1 MQPPGHSRRL
11 VGHCPEQKLKAL
23 PRWPHGLSQVMR
35 NYRIPIRGW
44 RSMNGVLDQCN
55 AVSRRAHVLR
65 RLLHARTRTG
75 VVAHMQ
81 HRTELDSSTLAADE
95 CDALAEYAARASWPA
110 GFQIY
115 ERGGVA
121 DGVFVVL
128 RGRVVLRSRVR
139 AGRAFVPW
147 IATPGETFGA
157 EGLSPRARYATDA
170 RADDEADTLF
180 LNAARLRTYMREQP
194 ARALV
199 LVGQIMAERTLLLD
213 KLREITTMS
222 VEQRIVAALQRM
234 ATHDGFLDA
243 RGRVEL
249 CTARYRLLC
258 ELVGATRESVS
269 IVLGRLAG
277 DGLVE
282 RSGTTLFIAP
292 TASLF
297 ERLGRNTNPAMLA
310 HPFIETGP
318 PLSS

>member
-1 MQPPGHSRRL
+1 
-11 VGHCPEQKLKAL
+11 
-23 PRWPHGLSQVMR
+23 
-35 NYRIPIRGW
+35 
-44 RSMNGVLDQCN
+44 
-55 AVSRRAHVLR
+55 
-65 RLLHARTRTG
+65 
-75 VVAHMQ
+75 MQ
-81 HRTELDSSTLAADE
+81 HRTELDSSTLTDDE

-115 ERGGVA
+115 ERGA
-121 DGVFVVL
+121 AAEGVFVVL

-139 AGRAFVPW
+139 SGRAFVPW
-147 IATPGETFGA
+147 IATRGETFGG

-170 RADDEADTLF
+170 RTDDEAETLF
-180 LNAARLRTYMREQP
+180 LNTARLRTFMREQP

-213 KLREITTMS
+213 KLRELTTMS

-234 ATHDGFLDA
+234 STHGGFLDA

-269 IVLGRLAG
+269 LVLGRLAG

-282 RSGTTLFIAP
+282 RAGTTLFVAP
-292 TASLF
+292 TATLF
-297 ERLGRNTNPAMLA
+297 ERLGRDTDGAIFTQ
-310 HPFIETGP
+310 PFIETGP

>member
-1 MQPPGHSRRL
+1 MQ
-11 VGHCPEQKLKAL
+11 
-23 PRWPHGLSQVMR
+23 
-35 NYRIPIRGW
+35 Y
-44 RSMNGVLDQCN
+44 
-55 AVSRRAHVLR
+55 
-65 RLLHARTRTG
+65 
-75 VVAHMQ
+75 
-81 HRTELDSSTLAADE
+81 RTEHDSSTLAADD

-115 ERGGVA
+115 ERGGAA

-139 AGRAFVPW
+139 PGRGFVPW
-147 IATPGETFGA
+147 VATAGETFGA

-170 RADDEADTLF
+170 RTDDETDTLF
-180 LNAARLRTYMREQP
+180 LNAARLRTFMREQP

-213 KLREITTMS
+213 KLREVTTLS
-222 VEQRIVAALQRM
+222 VEQRIVTTLRRM
-234 ATHDGFLDA
+234 ATHGGFLDA

-249 CTARYRLLC
+249 CTARCRLLC

-269 IVLGRLAG
+269 LVLSRLAA

-282 RSGTTLFIAP
+282 RAGTTLFVAP
-292 TASLF
+292 SARLF
-297 ERLGRNTNPAMLA
+297 ERIDEGTDRPMLVP
-310 HPFIETGP
+310 PFIEVTP